1 MKRIALTE
9 QKKIMVD
16 ILDTVVSFCEKK
28 NLRYFLAYGTTIGA
42 VRHKGFIPWDDD
54 IDICMPRPDYEYLL
68 KNFDLSDSPYKTI
81 SWYNNQDFEVPF
93 AKVHDTRTIIIEH
106 KYRNINYGV
115 YIDVFPID
123 GFQADWQI
131 QVCWLLRKLLN
142 CKKAALGQGR
152 GIIKDIAICISKI
165 LLSLISVRNIL
176 LLMNI
181 IGKIK
186 DYEHSKYVECFYST
200 TTKKEKYLKSVFDN
214 YTLQYFEGKQYKIP
228 ADYDTYLRQ
237 QYGDYM
243 KLPPIEKQVSHHDSE
258 AWWK

>member
-1 MKRIALTE
+1 MKKILLSE
-9 QKKIMVD
+9 QKVIMVN
-16 ILDTVVSFCEKK
+16 ILDAVVSFCEKN

-42 VRHKGFIPWDDD
+42 VRHNGFIPWDDD

-68 KNFDLSDSPYKTI
+68 NNFDLCDSPFKTI
-81 SWYNNQDFEVPF
+81 SLYNNQDFDVPF

-106 KYRNINYGV
+106 KYHNSNYGV

-123 GFQADWQI
+123 GFKSEWQI
-131 QVCWLLRKLLN
+131 QACWLLRKMLN

-152 GIIKDIAICISKI
+152 GTIKDTAIRISKLI
-165 LLSLISVRNIL
+165 LSPFSVRNII
-176 LLMNI
+176 LLMNK
-181 IGKIK
+181 IGIIK
-186 DYEHSKYVECFYST
+186 DYDQSKYVECFYST
-200 TTKKEKYLKSVFDN
+200 TTKKEKFLKSVFDN
-214 YTLQYFEGKQYKIP
+214 YKLQYFEGKQYKIP